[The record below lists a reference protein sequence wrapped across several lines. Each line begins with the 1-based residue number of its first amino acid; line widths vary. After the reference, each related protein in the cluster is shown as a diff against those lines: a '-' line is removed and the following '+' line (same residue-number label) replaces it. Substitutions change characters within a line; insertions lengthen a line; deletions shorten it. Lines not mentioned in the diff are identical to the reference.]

1 MRRWWAPSSYASK
14 PQSGSLPAYSQK
26 FAQQEFKHTS
36 GKSLDVQSLDEN
48 GHFIFDQ
55 AEQNAIGAA
64 ATLSKKIAWGG
75 DWLRNKDHPH
85 FEADSMKD
93 RGEAVGGSSPVTLAA
108 RCPV

>member
-1 MRRWWAPSSYASK
+1 M
-14 PQSGSLPAYSQK
+14 
-26 FAQQEFKHTS
+26 
-36 GKSLDVQSLDEN
+36 QSLDEN
-48 GHFIFDQ
+48 GHFIFGQ

-64 ATLSKKIAWGG
+64 AAKLSKKIAWGG
-75 DWLRNKDHPH
+75 DWSRNTDRPH